1 MYIETS
7 SPRLNREAAHLI
19 SPQISRADGNCLS
32 FYFHMYG
39 LNIRELAV
47 YVQTLSGSR
56 HLLWRLNGEQG
67 NDWKFASVPLRIPK
81 KQAIKVV
88 FGGVAGAGYM
98 GDIAIDDIVVFKKK
112 RCALKPRKATPRP
125 PRPTPVPTPP
135 VVGSCG
141 SKTHTR
147 IVGGTTATPKSWPWQ
162 AMLMYQRDNGEWR
175 QFCGGSLVD
184 HEWVLTA
191 AHCVVDIR
199 KEDYAILMVRMGG
212 HYKNTSLLIG
222 SEQDFHIKR
231 IYLHHEYNS
240 VTRYNYDIALIHL
253 DRPAILHDGVA
264 LVCLPDDQIA
274 FPPGSDCWITGWGT
288 LTPGGESP
296 DELQQAMVPLVS
308 NQECTKNGSYEASKI
323 TPEMLCAG
331 FPQGGKDACQGDS
344 GGPLVCEDNGK
355 WYLMGDTS
363 WGYSCAEPNYYGVYA
378 RVAALKDWVFHVMAY
393 PDI

>member
-1 MYIETS
+1 
-7 SPRLNREAAHLI
+7 
-19 SPQISRADGNCLS
+19 
-32 FYFHMYG
+32 
-39 LNIRELAV
+39 
-47 YVQTLSGSR
+47 
-56 HLLWRLNGEQG
+56 
-67 NDWKFASVPLRIPK
+67 
-81 KQAIKVV
+81 
-88 FGGVAGAGYM
+88 M

-231 IYLHHEYNS
+231 IYFHHEYNS